1 MKSLAFGLL
10 VLAMAAA
17 ATPAAKAGTVTYY
30 PLTFGSNF
38 PFVDEGV
45 PCTSTTDCYV
55 GLLGETINGTAIGGP
70 PSLSI
75 QTVTFTFDI
84 APGWAINYM
93 SVSGSLDYGYAGES
107 TLDPTPFSDWGIEFV
122 SQLTLCSADD
132 VCSTAGQVLTRG
144 GAPLP
149 PVSFNTEVGA
159 GTGVYQTFLYLD
171 NADIASDSIPGL
183 SIIVSETGP
192 VPEPS
197 SWLFLVAG
205 LPGLVA
211 VLFRKAN
218 CPTLVRDSGC

>member
-17 ATPAAKAGTVTYY
+17 STPAAKANTVTYY

-45 PCTSTTDCYV
+45 PCTSTSKCGV

-70 PSLSI
+70 PSMSI
-75 QTVTFTFDI
+75 QTVTFSFDI
-84 APGWAINYM
+84 APGWAINDM
-93 SVSGSLDYGYAGES
+93 RVGGSLDYGSAGEN
-107 TLDPTPFSDWGIEFV
+107 TLNPTPFSDWGIEFV
-122 SQLTLCSADD
+122 SQLTLCSVDD
-132 VCSTAGQVLTRG
+132 VCTTAGQVLTRG

-149 PVSFNTEVGA
+149 PVPFSTDVGA
-159 GTGVYQTFLYLD
+159 GTGLYQTFLYLD

-183 SIIVSETGP
+183 SIFVSETGP

-197 SWLFLVAG
+197 SWLLFATGLAG
-205 LPGLVA
+205 LVV
-211 VLFRKAN
+211 VLFRKAKV
-218 CPTLVRDSGC
+218 PALIRHSGW